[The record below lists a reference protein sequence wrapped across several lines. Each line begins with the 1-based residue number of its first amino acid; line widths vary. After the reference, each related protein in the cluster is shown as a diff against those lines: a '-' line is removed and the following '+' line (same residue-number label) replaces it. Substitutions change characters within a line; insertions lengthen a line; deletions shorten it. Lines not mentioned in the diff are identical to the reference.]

1 VLAAASNTGDI
12 EAMTRLGKRLLTADR
27 APYLPDQGTELI
39 VKGANL
45 GGAEAAAQLA
55 VLAAIGMH
63 MPQSWATAMAA
74 IVFSA
79 ERGSRAA
86 QGQLRVLA
94 ADRTL
99 ASAAAEVLLWR
110 RLADGIDLNRW
121 HSKAPAAVTLNGSP
135 LVRRFPQFATVAMC
149 RWLIDSSRNRLVR
162 APIYDAVAKTEA
174 VSSTRTNTWA
184 QFNITHA
191 DLVSVLAQVHIC
203 ANVGVAFRQLEPLAV
218 LHYDTG
224 EQSTEHFDFIDPLIA
239 DYADEVA
246 RKGERIVTFLVYL
259 NDDYDGGETDLV
271 TVGLKHKGG
280 CGDGFYF
287 VNALEDGDRIGA
299 RCTRDGLRRAE
310 KSGWFPNSFGT
321 ARLSERR
328 RVWQLKPVGTRSEA
342 PPGVAPY
349 RSERPALSHSRS
361 TRNTLI
367 VA

>member
-1 VLAAASNTGDI
+1 MTERDAISPSPSAGVAAANQWDAEGDHERAVDVLAAASNTGDI

-27 APYLPDQGTELI
+27 APYLPDQGTQLI

-55 VLAAIGMH
+55 VLAAIGMRV
-63 MPQSWATAMAA
+63 PQSWTTAMAA

-79 ERGSRAA
+79 ERGWLAA

-94 ADRTL
+94 ADRAL
-99 ASAAAEVLLWR
+99 ASAAADSRLWR

-121 HSKAPAAVTLNGSP
+121 HGKALATETLNGSP

-224 EQSTEHFDFIDPLIA
+224 EQSTEHFDFIDPLIP

-259 NDDYDGGETDLV
+259 NDDYAGGKTEMPELGISHQGQKGE
-271 TVGLKHKGG
+271 GL
-280 CGDGFYF
+280 FF
-287 VNALEDGDRIGA
+287 VNAHPNGDP
-299 RCTRDGLRRAE
+299 DRRTVHAGRPPTQGE
-310 KSGWFPNSFGT
+310 KWVVSQFM
-321 ARLSERR
+321 
-328 RVWQLKPVGTRSEA
+328 RS
-342 PPGVAPY
+342 
-349 RSERPALSHSRS
+349 RPLF
-361 TRNTLI
+361 
-367 VA
+367 

>member
-1 VLAAASNTGDI
+1 MTARFGIGCRMTERDAISPSLSADVAAANQWDAEGNHERAVEVLAAASRKGDV
-12 EAMTRLGKRLLTADR
+12 EAMTRLGKRLLTANR
-27 APYLPDQGTELI
+27 APYLPDKGAELI

-79 ERGSRAA
+79 ERGSLAA

-94 ADRTL
+94 ADRAL
-99 ASAAAEVLLWR
+99 ASAAADALLWR
-110 RLADGIDLNRW
+110 RLADGIDLHRW
-121 HSKAPAAVTLNGSP
+121 HRTASAAVTLNGSP
-135 LVRRFPQFATVAMC
+135 LVRRFPQFATTAMC
-149 RWLIDSSRNRLVR
+149 RWLIDSSRDRLVR

-174 VSSTRTNTWA
+174 ISSTRTNTWA

-191 DLVSVLAQVHIC
+191 DLVSVLVQVHIC
-203 ANVGVAFRQLEPLAV
+203 ANTGVAFRQLEPLAV

-224 EQSTEHFDFIDPLIA
+224 EQSTEHFDFIDPLIP

-246 RKGERIVTFLVYL
+246 RKGERIVTFLLYL

-271 TVGLKHKGG
+271 TLGLKHRGG

-287 VNALEDGDRIGA
+287 VNALEDGRPDRRTLHAG
-299 RCTRDGLRRAE
+299 RPPTRGEKWVVSQFIRNRAT
-310 KSGWFPNSFGT
+310 F
-321 ARLSERR
+321 
-328 RVWQLKPVGTRSEA
+328 
-342 PPGVAPY
+342 
-349 RSERPALSHSRS
+349 
-361 TRNTLI
+361 
-367 VA
+367 